1 MQICR
6 LRVLTNYSGLKC
18 LEIKRLKIYR
28 WMMEG
33 TAVPFC
39 YNLRLEK
46 MIERN
51 KIAQLI
57 EENLQGKDLFLVDFN
72 VSTGNQIEVFIDSD
86 HQEVSIADCVAL
98 SRHIES
104 NLDREEDDFE
114 LNVSS
119 AGLDIPL
126 KQKRQY
132 KKHIGERLKLQMK
145 DGKQILMDLKEVSDE
160 SVKGIPLKK
169 NPNAKK
175 GSKKQFIELDA
186 VELSFNDIREAKIE
200 VIF

>member
-1 MQICR
+1 
-6 LRVLTNYSGLKC
+6 
-18 LEIKRLKIYR
+18 
-28 WMMEG
+28 
-33 TAVPFC
+33 
-39 YNLRLEK
+39 

-57 EENLQGKDLFLVDFN
+57 EENLHGKDLFLVDFN

-104 NLDREEDDFE
+104 NLDREEEDFE

-132 KKHIGERLKLQMK
+132 KKHIGERMNIQMK
-145 DGKQILMDLKEVSDE
+145 DGKQILMDLKDVSE
-160 SVKGIPLKK
+160 KSVSGIPLKK

-175 GSKKQFIELDA
+175 GSKKQFIELEA

>member
-1 MQICR
+1 
-6 LRVLTNYSGLKC
+6 
-18 LEIKRLKIYR
+18 
-28 WMMEG
+28 
-33 TAVPFC
+33 
-39 YNLRLEK
+39 

-57 EENLQGKDLFLVDFN
+57 EENLKGKDLFLVDFN

-104 NLDREEDDFE
+104 NLDREDEDFE

-132 KKHIGERLKLQMK
+132 KKHIGERLNLQMK
-145 DGKQILMDLKEVSDE
+145 DGKQILMDLKEVSE
-160 SVKGIPLKK
+160 EKINGIPLKK

-175 GSKKQFIELDA
+175 GSKKQFIELEA
-186 VELSFNDIREAKIE
+186 VDLSFNDIREAKIE

>member
-1 MQICR
+1 
-6 LRVLTNYSGLKC
+6 
-18 LEIKRLKIYR
+18 
-28 WMMEG
+28 
-33 TAVPFC
+33 
-39 YNLRLEK
+39 

-57 EENLQGKDLFLVDFN
+57 DENLQNKDLFLVDFTI
-72 VSTGNQIEVFIDSD
+72 STGNHIEVYIDSD
-86 HQEVSIADCVAL
+86 TDEVSISDCVAL

-104 NLDREEDDFE
+104 NLDREEEDFE

-126 KQKRQY
+126 KQRRQY
-132 KKHIGERLKLQMK
+132 KKHVGERLKLQMM
-145 DGKQILMDLKEVSDE
+145 DGSQILMDLKDVSE
-160 SVKGIPLKK
+160 EHIAGVPLKK

-175 GSKKQFIELDA
+175 GSKKQFIELEA
-186 VELSFNDIREAKIE
+186 VELAFNNIREAKIE

>member
-1 MQICR
+1 
-6 LRVLTNYSGLKC
+6 
-18 LEIKRLKIYR
+18 
-28 WMMEG
+28 
-33 TAVPFC
+33 
-39 YNLRLEK
+39 

-51 KIAQLI
+51 RIAQLI
-57 EENLQGKDLFLVDFN
+57 DENLQGKDLFLVDFS
-72 VSTGNQIEVFIDSD
+72 VSTSNHIEVFIDSD
-86 HQEVSIADCVAL
+86 KSEVSIADCVAL

-104 NLDREEDDFE
+104 NLDREEEDFE

-132 KKHIGERLKLQMK
+132 KKHISKRLNLQMN
-145 DGKQILMDLKEVSDE
+145 DGSHILMDLQSVSE
-160 SVKGIPLKK
+160 NSISGIPLKK

-175 GSKKQFIELDA
+175 GSKKQFIELEA
-186 VELSFNDIREAKIE
+186 VELSFDDIREAKIE

>member
-1 MQICR
+1 
-6 LRVLTNYSGLKC
+6 
-18 LEIKRLKIYR
+18 
-28 WMMEG
+28 
-33 TAVPFC
+33 
-39 YNLRLEK
+39 

-57 EENLQGKDLFLVDFN
+57 DENLQGKDLFLVDFN
-72 VSTGNQIEVFIDSD
+72 LSTSNHIEVFIDSD
-86 HQEVSIADCVAL
+86 KNEVSIADCVAL

-104 NLDREEDDFE
+104 NLDREDEDFE

-126 KQKRQY
+126 KQTRQY
-132 KKHIGERLKLQMK
+132 KKHVGERLKLQMK
-145 DGKQILMDLKEVSDE
+145 NGSQILMDLKEVSE
-160 SVKGIPLKK
+160 KSISGIPLKK

-175 GSKKQFIELDA
+175 GSKKQFIELEA
-186 VELSFNDIREAKIE
+186 VELSFDDIREAKIE